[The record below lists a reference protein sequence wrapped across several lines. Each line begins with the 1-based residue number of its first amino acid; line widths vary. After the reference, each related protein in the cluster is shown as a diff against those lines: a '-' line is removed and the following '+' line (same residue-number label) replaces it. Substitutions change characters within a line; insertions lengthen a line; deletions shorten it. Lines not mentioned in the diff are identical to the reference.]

1 MSEKKNIS
9 AEQAYSLIKT
19 MVQCGAVII
28 ANDGMSEWTV
38 EKKDT
43 PFEYLAMEHI
53 VMGTTEE
60 IYRNEDSRIENQGN
74 AIESAYIKD
83 NTLELN
89 LVDGENYYLDF
100 FAPKFMIDKIVK
112 SDGADVTPMDIFNTF
127 VKSAPVIMTNE

>member
-28 ANDGMSEWTV
+28 ANDGMSEWTI

-43 PFEYLAMEHI
+43 PFEYLAMDHI
-53 VMGTTEE
+53 VMGVMEK

-74 AIESAYIKD
+74 AIESAYIEN

-100 FAPKFMIDKIVK
+100 FAPKFTIDNVVK
-112 SDGADVTPMDIFNTF
+112 SDGAEVTPMDIFNACI
-127 VKSAPVIMTNE
+127 KPVPVTCTCD

>member
-28 ANDGMSEWTV
+28 ANDGMSEWTI

-60 IYRNEDSRIENQGN
+60 IYHNEDSRIENQGN
-74 AIESAYIKD
+74 AIESAYIEN

-112 SDGADVTPMDIFNTF
+112 SDGAEVTPMDIFNTCI
-127 VKSAPVIMTNE
+127 KPVPVTCTRD